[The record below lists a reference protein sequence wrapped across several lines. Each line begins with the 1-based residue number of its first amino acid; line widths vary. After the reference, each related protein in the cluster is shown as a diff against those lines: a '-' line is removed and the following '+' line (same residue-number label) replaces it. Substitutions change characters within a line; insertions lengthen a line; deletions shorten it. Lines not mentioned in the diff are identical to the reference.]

1 MANHT
6 VRAERRHAAREER
19 RKRCFDAHHRWARM
33 SAHKVRLVADQV
45 RGLPISR
52 ALEQLQFS
60 NRRAAFLIG
69 KVVRS
74 ALANAEYQISERKL
88 DIDIDKLR
96 VAKIEVGR
104 GPYLKRWMTR
114 ARGMAYPILK
124 HSCHISV
131 TLSPED
137 GGEGAAEGKA
147 KGAKKA

>member
-6 VRAERRHAAREER
+6 RRIERLRERQQELSTR
-19 RKRCFDAHHRWARM
+19 RFEAHHRWARM
-33 SAHKVRLVADQV
+33 SSHKVRLVADQV
-45 RGLPISR
+45 RGLPINR

-60 NRRAAFLIG
+60 NRRASALLD

-74 ALANAEYQISERKL
+74 ALANAEYQVSERKL
-88 DIDIDKLR
+88 DLDVDKLY
-96 VAKIEVGR
+96 VADVQIGE

-131 TLSPED
+131 ALEPRPE
-137 GGEGAAEGKA
+137 AEAKA
-147 KGAKKA
+147 KA